1 MELAKSEP
9 ATVARPLHVL
19 SALIKADLK
28 DAKEAAEEA
37 AAPYYQSIADKM
49 VEARLQQTYAET
61 VSWAH
66 RNFGFRETQCKH
78 YLKIGRFKGNYGGA
92 RPPSTLSEA
101 IRATGGRPRGAA
113 RGGSGWHKPVTEAI
127 GRVNVEALKQD
138 ALAKQQERA
147 LQRKLA
153 LSLIDIGY
161 KALAA
166 KLHPDKGGSREAMM
180 RLNRVRELLRG
191 AVT

>member
-9 ATVARPLHVL
+9 TQVARPLRILV
-19 SALIKADLK
+19 SLIKEDLEQVRK
-28 DAKEAAEEA
+28 AEDEAGMPHKRAVGEKMIEAKS
-37 AAPYYQSIADKM
+37 Q
-49 VEARLQQTYAET
+49 LQHGEFKAWIE
-61 VSWAH
+61 
-66 RNFGFRETQCKH
+66 RNF
-78 YLKIGRFKGNYGGA
+78 KITMRSAQYYMSLVEVEKRTGVRFSSLDDLRRRHHGEDRTPGS
-92 RPPSTLSEA
+92 R
-101 IRATGGRPRGAA
+101 RDAA
-113 RGGSGWHKPVTEAI
+113 WQAPIKEAI

-138 ALAKQQERA
+138 ALAKQEERA

-166 KLHPDKGGSREAMM
+166 KLHPDKGGSREAMI